1 MRQLRI
7 NTICTMSIT
16 ASIFVII
23 AVLIAYVSSSS
34 YQMVSGV
41 QSESLDQTGR
51 LVAQSA
57 ENYIEQSVDVASAL
71 AQQELVRDALDGSTL
86 AAQDV
91 QQLLQTYVKAFPTYW
106 SFFVFDTKG
115 RIVAGLN
122 ADLKDMTG
130 GDRFDRDYSKAIY
143 GGKSLAFSGSVMK
156 ATTNAD
162 MLVYVVAKA
171 VYAADGSLLG
181 AVAVCPRWSDFTQKT
196 IDPIRMGQRGY
207 GFALDAKGRIIAHS
221 TNKKLLL
228 ADLSDQEF
236 IQKAMK
242 SQKGTIEY
250 LWEGE
255 KKFLTVALIP
265 STGWL
270 VCMSA
275 YDAELAAPALTQR
288 AVLTGVGLVAIVLL
302 ASLLT
307 LINQRLLFKP
317 LRVLSEFTERV
328 AAGDLKAGMHGQF
341 RAEMATFAGY
351 LSSMVEEL
359 KRRLGFSQGV
369 LDGIPTPCGIVG
381 PDFNMIWVNDEI
393 CHLLEKNG
401 PRESYVGQR
410 SGLFF
415 NNDASSETLS
425 DLAIKERKPLTREF
439 DYTTASGRQLR
450 VTART
455 TPFYNLDGTLLGS
468 IAFWNDLTEI
478 YNQKSR
484 IEAQNTAIAKAAVEA
499 SKVVEHMADASRQ
512 LSNRIDH
519 SSQGAREQSSRVY
532 QTATAVEEM
541 NATIMEV
548 AQNAA
553 ATSQSADAA
562 KQEAQSGAHLVAQV
576 TAAVQS
582 IHDEASH
589 LTSIMDNLGEQAR
602 GIGAVMGVISDIADQ
617 TNLLALNAAIEA
629 ARAGEAGRGFAV
641 VADEVRKLAEKTA
654 QATTEVHHAVG
665 GIQNGTKDAVLQM
678 EAAVQRVGEA
688 TGLAQRSGEAIAQVV
703 RMVEA
708 AGDQVHSIATA
719 AEEQSATSEEINK
732 AISAIS
738 SIAAATDQGMAEC
751 TTAIADLSRRANELE
766 KLIASLSA
774 NG

>member
-7 NTICTMSIT
+7 NTICTVSIT

-23 AVLIAYVSSSS
+23 AILIVYVSSSS

-41 QSESLDQTGR
+41 QSEALDQTGR
-51 LVAQSA
+51 IVAQSA

-71 AQQELVRDALDGSTL
+71 AGQEAVRDALDGSTL

-91 QQLLQTYVKAFPTYW
+91 QQLLHTYVKAFPSYW

-130 GDRFDRDYSKAIY
+130 GDRFDRDYSKAIF
-143 GGKSLAFSGSVMK
+143 GGKSLAFSGSVMT
-156 ATTNAD
+156 ATTDAGV
-162 MLVYVVAKA
+162 LVYVAAKA
-171 VYAADGSLLG
+171 VYASDGSLLG
-181 AVAVCPRWSDFTQKT
+181 VVAVCPRWSDFTAKT
-196 IDPIRMGQRGY
+196 IDPIRLGQRGY
-207 GFALDAKGRIIAHS
+207 GFALDTKGRIIAHS

-228 ADLSDQEF
+228 TDLSGQDF
-236 IQKAMK
+236 VQKAMK
-242 SQKGTIEY
+242 AQMGTIEY
-250 LWEGE
+250 QWEGE
-255 KKFLTVALIP
+255 KKFMTVAPIP
-265 STGWL
+265 ATGWF

-288 AVLTGVGLVAIVLL
+288 TVLCGVGLFAIVLL
-302 ASLLT
+302 AGLLT
-307 LINQRLLFKP
+307 FINQRLLFRP
-317 LRVLSEFTERV
+317 LRALSEFTAKV
-328 AAGDLKAGMHGQF
+328 AAGDLKAEMHGQF

-351 LSSMVEEL
+351 LHSMVEEL
-359 KRRLGFSQGV
+359 KKRLGFSQGV

-393 CHLLEKNG
+393 CQLLEKTG
-401 PRESYVGQR
+401 PRDSYVGQR

-415 NNDASSETLS
+415 QNDASSETLS
-425 DLAIKERKPLTREF
+425 DQAIQERKALSSEF
-439 DYTTASGRQLR
+439 DYTTVSGRQLR
-450 VTART
+450 IDVHT

-478 YNQKSR
+478 YTQKSR
-484 IEAQNTAIAKAAVEA
+484 IEEQNTAIARAAVEA
-499 SKVVEHMADASRQ
+499 SQVVEHMADASKQ
-512 LSNRIDH
+512 LSEQIDH

-562 KQEAQSGAHLVAQV
+562 KQEAQSGAHLVAEV

-582 IHDEASH
+582 IHDEASR

-602 GIGAVMGVISDIADQ
+602 GIGAIMGVISDIADQ

-654 QATTEVHHAVG
+654 QATTEVRHAVG
-665 GIQNGTKDAVLQM
+665 GIQDGTKDAVAQM
-678 EAAVQRVGEA
+678 EAAVLRVSEA
-688 TGLAQRSGEAIAQVV
+688 TDLAQRSGEAIAQVV

-732 AISAIS
+732 AISSIS
-738 SIAAATDQGMAEC
+738 SIAAATDQGMAQC
-751 TTAIADLSRRANELE
+751 TTAIADLSKQAGELE

>member
-7 NTICTMSIT
+7 NTICTVSIT

-23 AVLIAYVSSSS
+23 AVLIVYVSSSS
-34 YQMVSGV
+34 YQMVSEV
-41 QSESLDQTGR
+41 QSASLDQTGK

-57 ENYIEQSVDVASAL
+57 EDYIEQSVDVASAL
-71 AQQELVRDALDGSTL
+71 AAQESVRDALDGSIL

-91 QQLLQTYVKAFPTYW
+91 QQLLLTYVKAFPTYW

-130 GDRFDRDYSKAIY
+130 GDRFDRDYSKGIFS
-143 GGKSLAFSGSVMK
+143 GKKLAFSGSVMP
-156 ATTNAD
+156 ATTDAGV
-162 MLVYVVAKA
+162 LVYVTAKA
-171 VYAADGSLLG
+171 VYGSDGSLLG
-181 AVAVCPRWSDFTQKT
+181 AVAVCPRWSDFTKKT
-196 IDPIRMGQRGY
+196 IDPIRLGQRGY
-207 GFALDAKGRIIAHS
+207 GFALDAKGRIIAHG

-228 ADLSDQEF
+228 ADMSDQEF
-236 IQKAMK
+236 IQKALK
-242 SQKGTIEY
+242 AQNGIIEY
-250 LWEGE
+250 PWEGE
-255 KKFLTVALIP
+255 KKFLTVAPIP
-265 STGWL
+265 TTGWF

-288 AVLTGVGLVAIVLL
+288 TVLCGVGLVATVLL
-302 ASLLT
+302 AALLS
-307 LINQRLLFKP
+307 LINQRLLFRP
-317 LRVLSEFTERV
+317 LRALSEFTEKV
-328 AAGDLKAGMHGQF
+328 AAGDLKAGMHGSF

-351 LSSMVEEL
+351 LNSMVEEL
-359 KRRLGFSQGV
+359 KKRLGFSQGV

-381 PDFNMIWVNDEI
+381 PDFKMVWVNDEI
-393 CHLLEKNG
+393 CQMLEKTG
-401 PRESYVGQR
+401 TRESFVGQQ

-415 NNDASSETLS
+415 LNDANSETLS
-425 DLAIKERKPLTREF
+425 DHAIKERKALSNEF
-439 DYTTASGRQLR
+439 DYTTVSGRQLR
-450 VTART
+450 IAVNT

-484 IEAQNTAIAKAAVEA
+484 IEAQNVAIAQAAVEA
-499 SKVVEHMADASRQ
+499 SKVVEHIANASKQ
-512 LSNRIDH
+512 LSAQIDH

-562 KQEAQSGAHLVAQV
+562 KKDAQSGANLVAQV
-576 TAAVQS
+576 TTAVQT
-582 IHDEASH
+582 IH
-589 LTSIMDNLGEQAR
+589 EQAGHMTSSMGELGR
-602 GIGAVMGVISDIADQ
+602 QAQGIGAVMSVISDIADQ

-629 ARAGEAGRGFAV
+629 ARAGDAGRGFAV

-654 QATTEVHHAVG
+654 QATTEVRQAIG
-665 GIQNGTKDAVLQM
+665 GIQQGTTAAVSQM
-678 EAAVQRVGEA
+678 EEAGRRVGEA
-688 TGLAQRSGEAIAQVV
+688 TELAHRSGEAIAQVV

-732 AISAIS
+732 AISSIS
-738 SIAAATDQGMAEC
+738 SIAAATDQGMAQC
-751 TTAIADLSRRANELE
+751 TVAIADLSKQAAELE